1 MSGVMNNYKKDAVMC
16 WKGEYVEVVNK
27 KRQHVIRGGT

>member
-1 MSGVMNNYKKDAVMC
+1 LAMC
-16 WKGEYVEVVNK
+16 WKGEYVEVVHK